1 MMILVIN
8 PGSTSTKMAVFE
20 DEKPI
25 LLRTINHSAEELAP
39 FEDVL
44 EQKDF
49 RRQLVIDELQ
59 RADIPI
65 NFDAVIGRG
74 GLVKPLEGGVYEINT
89 LMVRDTLS
97 GIAMH
102 NHACNL
108 GCLIAYEIA
117 EKIDDC
123 RSFIADPGVVDEL
136 NDYARISGSPLMKRI
151 CIWHALNQRAIARRY
166 AAGIGKEYED
176 LNLIICHMGGGISIA
191 AHQKGRAVDANN
203 ALDGEGPFSPE
214 RAGSLPA
221 SDLIR
226 LCFSGKYTEKQL
238 LKRIAGQAGLN
249 AHLGTNDVKEIIRKI
264 EDEGD
269 EHAKLI
275 LDAMIYHVAKN
286 IAAEAAVLCG
296 EIDAILLTGGL
307 ARSEYIV
314 SRLRRRIGFLGH
326 VYCFPGEDEMGALA
340 LNALDV
346 LRGKRQAK
354 ERYFQ
359 QTVALLMRHA
369 EQVHCRE
376 VHTHHQLYLLCF
388 LRMKEVAMYWRR

>member
-25 LLRTINHSAEELAP
+25 LLRTINHTAEELAP

-117 EKIDDC
+117 EQIDDC

-249 AHLGTNDVKEIIRKI
+249 AHLGTNDVKEIIRRI

-275 LDAMIYHVAKN
+275 LDAMIYHVAKH

-340 LNALDV
+340 LNALAV
-346 LRGKRQAK
+346 LRGKRRAK
-354 ERYFQ
+354 IY
-359 QTVALLMRHA
+359 T
-369 EQVHCRE
+369 
-376 VHTHHQLYLLCF
+376 
-388 LRMKEVAMYWRR
+388 